1 MRLKLKLTVAS
12 LKIFIRQREAIIWT
26 LLLPVF
32 MIVLFGLVD
41 FDGVGRLSVGVV
53 NEAGEAGL
61 KLVSRLEEVRTVQV
75 TNGERDQELKKLMDG
90 ERDLV
95 LVIPSGYVPGATSIL
110 PAAYVNEASPDEA
123 ELAMM
128 VLQNVVDHMP
138 GSQHTDQA
146 GVLNPVRLRGR
157 NLSYIDFLIPGIIG
171 MSIMQMGIFG
181 VAFSFVSL
189 KKRGILRRLSVT
201 PIRPNDFIV
210 GQIFMRL
217 VVVLLQISLLV
228 AVGVLFL
235 DLHFAGSLL
244 EMFVIGMLGAFV
256 FLSMGFAIAGVSS
269 SEDQVAPLSNIVAM
283 PMILLSGVFFS
294 RVGLPGVVHT
304 ITDFL
309 PLTYLNDGLRA
320 IAIDGAGLADVLPNL
335 AGLSVW
341 CVLSC
346 GVAIFLFKWE

>member
-1 MRLKLKLTVAS
+1 MRLKWKLTIAS
-12 LKIFIRQREAIIWT
+12 LKIFVRQREAIIWT
-26 LLLPVF
+26 ILLPIF

-41 FDGVGRLSVGVV
+41 FDGVGRLNVGVV
-53 NEAGEAGL
+53 NEAGEAGESI
-61 KLVSRLEEVRTVQV
+61 VSRMGEIQTVEMTVGGREE
-75 TNGERDQELKKLMDG
+75 ELKRLMDG

-95 LVIPSGYVPGATSIL
+95 LVIPGGYTMGAASAEPT
-110 PAAYVNEASPDEA
+110 AYVNDASPDEA
-123 ELAMM
+123 ELALM
-128 VLQNVVDHMP
+128 VVQNVLDHRLN
-138 GSQHTDQA
+138 
-146 GVLNPVRLRGR
+146 GVAADKTGLLRSVQLNGR
-157 NLSYIDFLIPGIIG
+157 NLSYIDFLIPGIIA

-228 AVGVLFL
+228 SVGVLFL
-235 DLHFAGSLL
+235 DLHFTGSLV
-244 EMFVIGMLGAFV
+244 EMFVVGVLGAFV

-269 SEDQVAPLSNIVAM
+269 SEDQVAPLANIIAM
-283 PMILLSGVFFS
+283 PMILLSGVFFN
-294 RVGLPGVVHT
+294 RAGLPGVVHT
-304 ITDFL
+304 VTDFL
-309 PLTYLNDGLRA
+309 PLTYLADGMRA
-320 IAIDGAGLADVLPNL
+320 IAIDGARLSDILPDL

-346 GVAIFLFKWE
+346 FVAIYLFRWE